1 MGAYYILAIY
11 PHPYQI
17 PTPISLLIDE
27 TPTHVIF
34 YIFILS
40 TSFFTYTS
48 CTDQSYQQ
56 LVFSRSY
63 PTQIFE

>member
-48 CTDQSYQQ
+48 YLIGTI
-56 LVFSRSY
+56 L
-63 PTQIFE
+63 PTISI